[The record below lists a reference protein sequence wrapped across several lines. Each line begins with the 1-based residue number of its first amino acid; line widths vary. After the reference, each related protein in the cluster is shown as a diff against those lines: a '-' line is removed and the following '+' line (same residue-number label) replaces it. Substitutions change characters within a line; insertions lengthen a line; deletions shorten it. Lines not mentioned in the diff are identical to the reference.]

1 MPTYSICKLRPW
13 RIWVYSVKLKIMTG
27 NTRGSSLVLNSL
39 EQTNRAAY
47 CLQLAS
53 LCDVWW
59 AACHADVTGT
69 HVGADMVM
77 GHMSSVSVLSQTSHM
92 ISLRRSPGPV
102 NPSSDDTGGDK
113 SQSLQILSQFTAEWE
128 QWASSSTVYYFSFIK
143 YCFQASK
150 IWELIEKENLSHDVT
165 VLIKG
170 SLE

>member
-1 MPTYSICKLRPW
+1 M
-13 RIWVYSVKLKIMTG
+13 WVYSVKLKIMTG

-69 HVGADMVM
+69 HVGAAMVM

-92 ISLRRSPGPV
+92 ISLLSGEVQDHWIRLLMTRGVTSQTSH
-102 NPSSDDTGGDK
+102 NPCKYCHSSQ
-113 SQSLQILSQFTAEWE
+113 QSGNNERVHQQLNIL
-128 QWASSSTVYYFSFIK
+128 ASLNID
-143 YCFQASK
+143 CFQAPK
-150 IWELIEKENLSHDVT
+150 IWKLIEKENLSHDVT

>member
-1 MPTYSICKLRPW
+1 MPTSSIYKLRPW

-27 NTRGSSLVLNSL
+27 NTRGSSPVLNSL

-59 AACHADVTGT
+59 AACHGDVTGT
-69 HVGADMVM
+69 HVGAAMVM

-102 NPSSDDTGGDK
+102 NPSSDDTGGDNVT
-113 SQSLQILSQFTAEWE
+113 SHNPC
-128 QWASSSTVYYFSFIK
+128 K
-143 YCFQASK
+143 YCHSSEQSGNNERVHQQLNILASLNIASNLQK
-150 IWELIEKENLSHDVT
+150 FEN
-165 VLIKG
+165 
-170 SLE
+170 